1 MDKLNFELLAK
12 FNKCA
17 NDSMNKFIR
26 NLTEEQWKKEFSGFF
41 KSIQE
46 ICSHIYFWDYNCL
59 NRLGYL
65 RNFKCLNEEFKYK
78 KQMEK
83 YSIKISKDGN
93 EYVDK
98 NLTSSTSIFNNTS
111 ISEYIEMRIELD
123 NRIINFVNE
132 LETNELEKYI
142 KFTTIKGKIWEK
154 RMDGFLI
161 HLSHHQTHH
170 RSMISIYLDMLG
182 IKNEFNDLIYYVD
195 KENTLE

>member
-17 NDSMNKFIR
+17 NDSMNKFIK

-78 KQMEK
+78 KEMEK

-93 EYVDK
+93 EYIGK
-98 NLTSSTSIFNNTS
+98 NLTSSTSIFINTS

>member
-17 NDSMNKFIR
+17 NDSMNKFIK

-93 EYVDK
+93 EYIDK
-98 NLTSSTSIFNNTS
+98 NLNSSTSIFINTS

-123 NRIINFVNE
+123 NRIIKFVNE

-170 RSMISIYLDMLG
+170 RSMISIYLDMMG